1 MLPMSRTS
9 FLWLLTLLPACGG
22 APDNTSTAPSMT
34 KSDPKRS
41 ESARPDPAR
50 SETAAATET
59 ATLAGGCFWCMEA
72 ALEQVDGVL
81 DVRSGYIGGTTRNP
95 TYHDVC
101 SGTTGHAEAVEVT
114 FDPKRIS
121 YEQLLGWFWR
131 IHDPTSL
138 NRQGHDEG
146 TQYRSAIF
154 THSEA
159 QRQAAERS
167 RAAAQKAFAL
177 PIVTDIAPAGTFYV
191 AEEYHQDY
199 YRKNPSQGYCQ
210 AVIAPKLGKLGLKQ

>member
-1 MLPMSRTS
+1 MARTPA
-9 FLWLLTLLPACGG
+9 LWLLLLLPACGG
-22 APDNTSTAPSMT
+22 APDNASPTAPSMS
-34 KSDPKRS
+34 KPDPKRS
-41 ESARPDPAR
+41 EPSARPDPKQ
-50 SETAAATET
+50 SGSAAAIET

-81 DVRSGYIGGTTRNP
+81 DVRSGYTGGKVQSP
-95 TYHDVC
+95 SYQDVC
-101 SGTTGHAEAVEVT
+101 TGTTGHAEAVEVT

-121 YEQLLGWFWR
+121 YEQVLGWFWR

-138 NRQGHDEG
+138 NRQGHDVG

-159 QRQAAERS
+159 QREAAERS

-177 PIVTDIAPAGTFYV
+177 PIVTEIVPAGPFYV

-199 YRKNPSQGYCQ
+199 YRKHPGEGY
-210 AVIAPKLGKLGLKQ
+210 

>member
-1 MLPMSRTS
+1 MSRTS

-22 APDNTSTAPSMT
+22 APDNSTAPSMT
-34 KSDPKRS
+34 KPDPKRS
-41 ESARPDPAR
+41 EPAARPDPVR

-81 DVRSGYIGGTTRNP
+81 DVRSGYTGGTTRTP
-95 TYHDVC
+95 SYHDVC

-114 FDPKRIS
+114 FDPKKIS

-131 IHDPTSL
+131 LHDPTSL
-138 NRQGHDEG
+138 NKQGGDVG

-159 QRQAAERS
+159 QQQAAERS
-167 RAAAQKAFAL
+167 RAAAQKAFVL
-177 PIVTDIAPAGTFYV
+177 PIVTEITPAGTFYV

-199 YRKNPSQGYCQ
+199 FRKNPDQQYCQ
-210 AVIAPKLGKLGLKQ
+210 AVIAPKLGKLGLKK